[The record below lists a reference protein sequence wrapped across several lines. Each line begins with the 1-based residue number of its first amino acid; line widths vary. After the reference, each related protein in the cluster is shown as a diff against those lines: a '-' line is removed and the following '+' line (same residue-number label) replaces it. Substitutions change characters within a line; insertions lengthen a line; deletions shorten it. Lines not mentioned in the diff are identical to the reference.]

1 MNRRIFKSIVCV
13 ALVALLCAVV
23 LVAAVLYT
31 SFTQQ
36 RFEELKTE
44 TRYIKSAVELYGTD
58 FLEQVHDRSDTRV
71 THIAA
76 DGTVLYDSKEDASH
90 LENHANREEFREALS
105 TGEGTSRRRSD
116 TLSEETLNYAVRL
129 QDGTVLRVSGL
140 QDSVW
145 YLLASMS
152 VPVLLIVVG
161 AVLLSLLL
169 ASRLSKKIM
178 QPINNIDLEH
188 PNQKV
193 VYEELRPLVARI
205 EAQND
210 QIKRQMERLEQEHQ
224 SQDKMRREFTAN
236 VSHELKTPLTSIS
249 GFAEIIKN
257 GLVKQE
263 NVRRFAG
270 NIYDEAQR
278 LIVLVGDI
286 IKLSQLDEN
295 EIAASKEPI
304 DLYDAAS
311 AVLDHL
317 KSAAQKAEVSL
328 QLKGEHTLILGV
340 EQIVDEIIY
349 NLCDNAIKYNRP
361 GGRVTV
367 SVCACES
374 GAKISVSDTGI
385 GIAQEEV
392 GRIFE
397 RFYRVNKSHS
407 KEVGGTGLGLSI
419 VKHGAAYH
427 RASIEVKSE
436 LRQGTTISVTFPE

>member
-210 QIKRQMERLEQEHQ
+210 QIKR
-224 SQDKMRREFTAN
+224 REFTAN

-361 GGRVTV
+361 GGNVTV
-367 SVCACES
+367 SVCACDS

-392 GRIFE
+392 DRIFE

-436 LRQGTTISVTFPE
+436 LGQGTTISVTFPE